1 MANRKRPVCVKFRV
15 TEEEVEKIRMRMDQ
29 MKTSNREAYVR
40 KMAIDGAVV
49 NLQIPG
55 LKELVGN
62 MRIYSKRLNEITK
75 RVNSTDRI
83 YPEDISEI
91 KTMLSDIL
99 KQGSGVL
106 DEFKNFQ

>member
-1 MANRKRPVCVKFRV
+1 MKFRL

-29 MKTSNREAYVR
+29 MKASNREAYVR

-62 MRIYSKRLNEITK
+62 MRIYSKQLNEITK

-99 KQGSGVL
+99 KQGIGVL

>member
-1 MANRKRPVCVKFRV
+1 MANRKRPVCVIFRV